1 MIRWLQISDIH
12 FNFSNYSTKKMRDM
26 LIKSI
31 INKYTDKKFDFI
43 TITGDL
49 AFRGGSY
56 NKSLSKFILD
66 LSTSCGVTED
76 NIFIVPGNHDLTRSP
91 MRTRLITSIT
101 NTDNLINEVQLLD
114 TDTLKEL
121 HKSQN
126 KFWKMYKEITKRTYD
141 KDSLH
146 FIEKRDKFNII
157 NLNTCLLCGQD
168 NEEGNLSI
176 FLNKLYDV
184 LHNNLD
190 SNKINVAIGHH
201 NIECFCIGEQE
212 KIINNFVDE
221 GVDLYLCGHS
231 HKPKVSVEN
240 NNDREFYIVMSGAG
254 VVDDYAIPTYVIGEI
269 ENNNCSISYY
279 SWDNIDEVWN
289 KETKG
294 LGRKAKDGI
303 FSFALRNEI
312 SIIED
317 DKDIYIE
324 EDDFKDFIIDFNKN
338 VESKIISTLPLVK
351 EEIEKKFSNMKCNS
365 SVKKQ
370 FSNFSKY
377 FPIIDEI
384 MYDNSCLG
392 MEKRIIIPN
401 VICEEYNNT
410 LNKFSNGYEILEE
423 IVQKIYFRYRDKIR
437 YSESKLKVY
446 IKTLVFWLINECD
459 IFDDV
464 KE

>member
-12 FNFSNYSTKKMRDM
+12 FNFSNYSTQKMRDM

-31 INKYTDKKFDFI
+31 IHKHSNKKFDSI
-43 TITGDL
+43 IITGDL
-49 AFRGGSY
+49 VFRGGSY
-56 NKSLSKFILD
+56 TKGLIKFILD
-66 LSTSCGVTED
+66 LANSCGVTEE
-76 NIFIVPGNHDLTRSP
+76 NIFIIPGNHDLTRSS
-91 MRTRLITSIT
+91 MRTRLITSII
-101 NTDNLINEVQLLD
+101 NTDNLVKEVQSLD
-114 TDTLKEL
+114 KQTMNEL

-126 KFWKMYKEITKRTYD
+126 KFWKMHKEITKRTYD

-146 FIEKRDKFNII
+146 FIERRDKFNII

-168 NEEGNLSI
+168 NEEGKLSI
-176 FLNKLYDV
+176 FLNKLYDI

-190 SNKINVAIGHH
+190 SNKFNIAIGHH
-201 NIECFCIGEQE
+201 NIDCFSIEEQE
-212 KIINNFVDE
+212 KIINNFIDE

-254 VVDDYAIPTYVIGEI
+254 VVDDYATPTYVIGEI
-269 ENNNCSISYY
+269 ENNKCSISYY

-294 LGRKAKDGI
+294 LGRKAKNGV
-303 FSFALRNEI
+303 FSFTLRDEI
-312 SIIED
+312 SITED
-317 DKDIYIE
+317 DKDVYIE
-324 EDDFKDFIIDFNKN
+324 EDDFKEFIIDFHEN
-338 VESKIISTLPLVK
+338 VESKTVSTPPLVK

-370 FSNFSKY
+370 FSTFSKY

-410 LNKFSNGYEILEE
+410 LNNFSNGYEILEE
-423 IVQKIYFRYRDKIR
+423 IVQKIYLRYKAKIK
-437 YSESKLKVY
+437 YPESKLKVY

-459 IFDDV
+459 IFDDI